1 MMDEETKPVDGF
13 AERMF
18 AYHRD
23 EMNFTDALCD
33 ADFGDY
39 NHISG
44 DYYDCSIEF
53 KQVENDARMGEAAQR
68 LCHAA
73 GFHKAYVN
81 HKDGWETHYSWN
93 PAMPFKPARGWR
105 RRYVTD
111 PTASTTNQVGAD
123 EPEHRGYYEISY
135 WPEGWGQPVDRP
147 LRRVAEVW
155 LYACRAG
162 PARPRITT
170 VPE

>member
-1 MMDEETKPVDGF
+1 MDDEETKPVDGF

-33 ADFGDY
+33 AGFGDF
-39 NHISG
+39 NRISG

-53 KQVENDARMGEAAQR
+53 KQVANEAAMPEAAQR

-73 GFHKAYVN
+73 GFCKAYVN

-93 PAMPFKPARGWR
+93 PAQPFQPSKGWR
-105 RRYVTD
+105 RRYVED
-111 PTASTTNQVGAD
+111 PEATTTNVIAG
-123 EPEHRGYYEISY
+123 EPNPGYWEISY
-135 WPEGWGQPVDRP
+135 WPEG
-147 LRRVAEVW
+147 
-155 LYACRAG
+155 
-162 PARPRITT
+162 
-170 VPE
+170 